1 MDVKTNYV
9 VNDHNKPT
17 KFEGFHFKCWRQ
29 NVLFFLT
36 TKKIATNSTSKMSSL
51 LNQPA
56 AEQFKLYQTWTD
68 NDFLCKKYM
77 LNGL

>member
-17 KFEGFHFKCWRQ
+17 KFEGFHFKRWRQ

-36 TKKIATNSTSKMSSL
+36 TKKIATNNTPKMHHSLINPL
-51 LNQPA
+51 LNNSSCM
-56 AEQFKLYQTWTD
+56 KH
-68 NDFLCKKYM
+68 
-77 LNGL
+77 GLTMIFFARNTS